1 VVEVQSKKAEEG
13 RKKMDAVLELLRNN
27 YVVVEGKHDVE
38 MLGKLGISAIPYERL
53 MRNHIEFDKGKT
65 IYLLM
70 DDDNGGYD
78 KEDKALAFLIER
90 GYNVNT
96 DLGRHLL
103 KVLKITSVEQ
113 AYQPIM
119 DILEKGSVRRK

>member
-1 VVEVQSKKAEEG
+1 MQSKKAEEG

-38 MLGKLGISAIPYERL
+38 MLEKLGISAIPYERL

-119 DILEKGSVRRK
+119 DILEKGNIKRK

>member
-1 VVEVQSKKAEEG
+1 
-13 RKKMDAVLELLRNN
+13 MDAVLELLRNN

-38 MLGKLGISAIPYERL
+38 MLEKLGISAIPYERL

-119 DILEKGSVRRK
+119 DILEKGNIKRK